1 MVPFLIFL
9 VILSWSLLVVLLSG
23 WRGDRRLLSEAH
35 KRSRDREA
43 EGASALEKANENLK
57 ASQGDL
63 QRRWQYLAEAQR
75 LSHAG
80 TFGWKVD
87 SGELVWSDETYRILG
102 FARETNPTLDLVF
115 KRVHP
120 EDRDRLQE
128 LKDSATQNGMDL
140 DIEHRVLLPDG
151 VIRHVHVVAHAGRD
165 NSGNLEYAGVVTDI
179 TERKRADDEREALS
193 RSLQESKARLEEAQ
207 SVAHVG
213 YWDLDLETGEIIWSD
228 ETYRIFGFKPQE
240 RPMDIETVS
249 GLVHPD
255 DREALYS
262 TVDQEVA
269 VGVHPVHQHRIV
281 RPSGE
286 VRTVQ
291 SITSKLWRTTDV
303 GSEDGISREHN
314 RLFGTVQDITELK
327 RAEEASHAL
336 SRDLQESKDW
346 LEEAQR
352 VAHLGYWVWD
362 LQTNQLI
369 WSDETYR
376 IFGLSPQEGLIDLDK
391 VREMIHPDD
400 RENVFRT
407 VEETVRSGARADCE
421 HRLFRPNGEMRV
433 VHSLADLKRDASG
446 RPHKMFGTTQDIT
459 ERKRAEEE
467 LQLLYRDLQES
478 KASLEE
484 AQSVAHIG
492 SWVWDLE
499 KNHVTYSDEYY
510 RIFGLT
516 PTKGPIDIA
525 TVREM
530 IHPEDREYVFR
541 IADEAIRAGEGADC
555 EHRIVRPDG
564 EIRIVNSLGD
574 LKKDALGRPYQ
585 MVGISQD
592 VTDRKRAEEALRRSQ
607 FYLSEGE
614 RLAHIG
620 SWASNDLGIRWSEDL
635 NIYWSDEV
643 YKIFGFDPKNGTP
656 SLQQFLS
663 AVHPQD
669 QASLT
674 ATIKKLHEEHCG
686 CDVTNRIVRPDG
698 EIRYVRCV
706 GIPVVDDGVFKGY
719 RGTTMDVTEQELLT
733 QELRREKAYLAEAQ
747 SLTHIGSWAS
757 NFATGHNFHIS
768 DETVRIHGF
777 DPLQS
782 PIPLERFWA
791 TVHPE
796 DEPSVRATVENAIRA
811 RTDYDIREF
820 RIRRADNGQIRFLR
834 TIGHHNPAEEIGYYA
849 GITMDITE
857 RKQAEQERE
866 RLRQLEADLAH
877 INRINMMGELA
888 AALAHEIKQPIA
900 ASITSANALL
910 RWLAHD
916 PPDLERVRAAATR
929 IEQEGNRAADV
940 INNLR
945 SFYKKGAPAKRRI
958 VDVKD
963 IIREITVL
971 LGDEALRHSVTIRSE
986 LDELVPHILADRVQL
1001 QQVFMN
1007 LMLNAIEAMKET
1019 GGELTIRSGLN
1030 PEGQL
1035 FISIS
1040 DTGVG
1045 LPAEG
1050 TDRIFNAFHTTKP
1063 QGTGMGLAITRSIL
1077 ESHGGRIW
1085 ATPNRGAGATFH
1097 FTLPVETEAHA

>member
-9 VILSWSLLVVLLSG
+9 VILSWSLLVDLLSG
-23 WRGDRRLLSEAH
+23 WRRDRKLLSEAR
-35 KRSRDREA
+35 KRSQDREA

-57 ASQGDL
+57 ASQADL

-179 TERKRADDEREALS
+179 TERKRSDDEREALS

-213 YWDLDLETGEIIWSD
+213 YWDWDLETGEIIWSD

-240 RPMDIETVS
+240 RRMDIETVS

-262 TVDQEVA
+262 TVDEEVA
-269 VGVHPVHQHRIV
+269 VGVYPVHQHRIV

-291 SITSKLWRTTDV
+291 SITSKLWKTTDV
-303 GSEDGISREHN
+303 GPEERISREHN

-327 RAEEASHAL
+327 RAEEASRAL

-362 LQTNQLI
+362 LETNQVI
-369 WSDETYR
+369 WSEETYR
-376 IFGLSPQEGLIDLDK
+376 IFGLVPKGDSFDVAL
-391 VREMIHPDD
+391 VREMTHPDD
-400 RENVFRT
+400 REAVFAT
-407 VEETVRSGARADCE
+407 AKKAIDTETRADCE
-421 HRLFRPNGEMRV
+421 HRLFRPDGEMRV
-433 VHSLADLKRDASG
+433 VHSLGEVRKNSQG
-446 RPHKMFGTTQDIT
+446 RIQMFGTTQDIT
-459 ERKRAEEE
+459 DRKRVEEDRQALSNA
-467 LQLLYRDLQES
+467 LQQSNAR
-478 KASLEE
+478 LEE
-484 AQSVAHIG
+484 AQRLAHIG
-492 SWVWDLE
+492 HYEWDLIE
-499 KNHVTYSDEYY
+499 NRVTYSAELC
-510 RIFGLT
+510 RIWGIPPLKDSFDVSA
-516 PTKGPIDIA
+516 IFE
-525 TVREM
+525 R
-530 IHPEDREYVFR
+530 IHPEDREKVSR
-541 IADEAIRAGEGADC
+541 EAAEAISNGIHAKS
-555 EHRIVRPDG
+555 EHRIVLPSG
-564 EIRIVNSLGD
+564 EVRVILGIGTV
-574 LKKDALGRPYQ
+574 KRDASGKAYE
-585 MVGISQD
+585 MFGTGQD
-592 VTDRKRAEEALRRSQ
+592 ITERKLAEQALRQSQ

-620 SWASNDLGIRWSEDL
+620 SWASTDLGIRWSEDL

-674 ATIKKLHEEHCG
+674 ATMKKLHEEHCG

-706 GIPVVDDGVFKGY
+706 GIPVVEEGVFKGY

-747 SLTHIGSWAS
+747 SLTHAGSWACNLVKRQIVHS
-757 NFATGHNFHIS
+757 S
-768 DETVRIHGF
+768 DENARLYGF
-777 DPLQS
+777 APSQG
-782 PIPLERFWA
+782 PIPFDHYYNTILA
-791 TVHPE
+791 E
-796 DEPSVRATVENAIRA
+796 DESAISAKLGNAIREGA
-811 RTDYDIREF
+811 DYDVEF
-820 RIRRADNGQIRFLR
+820 RIRRTDGAIRFLR
-834 TIGHHNPAEEIGYYA
+834 GIGHHNPSQEIGEYV

-857 RKQAEQERE
+857 QKHAEQERE

-877 INRINMMGELA
+877 INRVNMMGELA

-900 ASITSANALL
+900 AAAANAGACLGFL
-910 RWLAHD
+910 DGEH
-916 PPDLERVRAAATR
+916 PDILEAREAASGTIGCARRAAE
-929 IEQEGNRAADV
+929 IIDHV
-940 INNLR
+940 R
-945 SFYKKGAPAKRRI
+945 SLFKKSLPEHEE
-958 VDVKD
+958 VDLNEL
-963 IIREITVL
+963 IREIAL
-971 LGDEALRHSVTIRSE
+971 LFKSDIRRKSVAVRLE
-986 LDELVPHILADRVQL
+986 LAENLPKVAGDRVQL
-1001 QQVFMN
+1001 EQVLMN
-1007 LMLNAIEAMKET
+1007 LMLNAIEAMRDAN
-1019 GGELTIRSGLN
+1019 GDLTITSKPTDDGHL
-1030 PEGQL
+1030 L
-1035 FISIS
+1035 ISVS

-1045 LPAEG
+1045 IP
-1050 TDRIFNAFHTTKP
+1050 TDKVDRIFDTFFTTKP
-1063 QGTGMGLAITRSIL
+1063 QGTGMGLAISRSIV
-1077 ESHGGRIW
+1077 ESHGGRLW
-1085 ATPNRGAGATFH
+1085 ATSTSGRGSTFR
-1097 FTLPVETEAHA
+1097 FTLPHKV